1 MRELSADVRAAIVLD
16 GAGRLLAGPPELTDP
31 ARALLAA
38 GGNAVELEAAGEDG
52 VACAVRSADH
62 AAVAVCGRFA
72 IAGVVRQDL
81 RAALAAIEGRAPGSD
96 APLAPLDE
104 PVRDAAETPRRDAVE
119 APPADALERAAEA
132 LISAVQR
139 GFDA

>member
-16 GAGRLLAGPPELTDP
+16 ATGAPLAGPAALADP

-38 GGNAVELEAAGEDG
+38 GAGAVEVEAAGGEG
-52 VACAVRSADH
+52 VVCAVRSPAH

-81 RAALAAIEGRAPGSD
+81 RAALAAIEGRPQPPPDTVAAAADD
-96 APLAPLDE
+96 ALEGA
-104 PVRDAAETPRRDAVE
+104 
-119 APPADALERAAEA
+119 ADALKSAAEA

-139 GFDA
+139 GFSR